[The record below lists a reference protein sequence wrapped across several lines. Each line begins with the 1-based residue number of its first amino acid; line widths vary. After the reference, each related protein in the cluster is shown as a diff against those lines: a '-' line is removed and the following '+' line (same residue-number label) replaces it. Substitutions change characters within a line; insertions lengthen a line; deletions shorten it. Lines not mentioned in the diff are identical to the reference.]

1 MDTPPPPPP
10 RRPVTRRDR
19 REGRPIKSSSIC
31 TDRQMGFNVWTPARE
46 ASSSRSAILWITWC
60 FGMILKRGRFC
71 EAAFSAS
78 EAYLLKKRRANSPIV
93 SDSRGSRNTL
103 LANIFV
109 MQSLMATAPSP
120 AICRRGSSDKSSD
133 KNRLTIHFI
142 MTVVMAP
149 LCHPAHGKELVV
161 GHWMIFL
168 GDARDQPA
176 DSLRSVWSNCCT
188 YLTAAQSARPHFFQ
202 LPVWSTGQE
211 LRQPGCGAAPKWKL
225 WNRSKAQMHA
235 SSLGM
240 CGKRSHGGSI
250 QNGLTWCS
258 VESHCGPPSLDLL
271 IRVAIH
277 ACATLMANSFG
288 RLPVACRGL
297 LLDIVEAPCE
307 GAALSQP
314 WPISDHMQ
322 HHCPKS
328 LPMWINHS
336 SAGHILQ
343 VIANVIHHL
352 VEHVIILMRIGILCH
367 CAQEV
372 PSGVGMAF
380 EGWAKVCNTVFSM
393 MPQNGILDLPHSILF
408 PEWNGKNIQKMLAG
422 DVLDLRRRA
431 PR

>member
-1 MDTPPPPPP
+1 MDTPP

-19 REGRPIKSSSIC
+19 REGRPFKSSSIC

-78 EAYLLKKRRANSPIV
+78 EAYLLKKRSANSPII

-120 AICRRGSSDKSSD
+120 AICRRGSPEKSSD

-161 GHWMIFL
+161 GHWMISL
-168 GDARDQPA
+168 VMREISPLIPSDLVQLLYLSDSSSKRSSTLLPASSVEYRARTPPTR
-176 DSLRSVWSNCCT
+176 LR
-188 YLTAAQSARPHFFQ
+188 P
-202 LPVWSTGQE
+202 
-211 LRQPGCGAAPKWKL
+211 APKWKL

-240 CGKRSHGGSI
+240 CGKRSQGGSI

-258 VESHCGPPSLDLL
+258 VESHCGL
-271 IRVAIH
+271 RV
-277 ACATLMANSFG
+277 
-288 RLPVACRGL
+288 
-297 LLDIVEAPCE
+297 
-307 GAALSQP
+307 
-314 WPISDHMQ
+314 
-322 HHCPKS
+322 
-328 LPMWINHS
+328 WICS
-336 SAGHILQ
+336 
-343 VIANVIHHL
+343 
-352 VEHVIILMRIGILCH
+352 
-367 CAQEV
+367 
-372 PSGVGMAF
+372 
-380 EGWAKVCNTVFSM
+380 
-393 MPQNGILDLPHSILF
+393 
-408 PEWNGKNIQKMLAG
+408 
-422 DVLDLRRRA
+422 
-431 PR
+431 